1 MNLGI
6 GHLHEVGIHA
16 GRRVVERK
24 LLERNVPIVELNVRH
39 ESVVVGQPVSFARVK
54 YLLYTPYTSRHHHR
68 QWRRQAGGGGSFPP
82 MGGRPKIM

>member
-54 YLLYTPYTSRHHHR
+54 YLLYTPYTSRHLHR
-68 QWRRQAGGGGSFPP
+68 QWRHQGGGRKLSP